1 MELRVLRYFS
11 MVVQERNISRA
22 AKKLHVSQPTI
33 SKQLKELEDEL
44 SITLFK
50 RGSRN
55 IQLTPPGEYFAQQV
69 QHILDLMDKLV
80 VNLHEGQSVSGR
92 ILIGIG
98 ELELTQSIA
107 EAINRLTS
115 RQPDI
120 QIDLFSTT
128 DEDLHNKLQSGLF
141 DFGIMLNPADTQ
153 NYNAVELPGD
163 TTWGILAPQNSLLAT
178 HRVVTPDDLTQLPLI
193 TAQQNVINTQFAQWL
208 KKPLTTLNQV
218 ATYNFHQNAARL
230 VSAGIGYALYLNSH
244 SEVPQS
250 DLAFIPLMPKL
261 TSTTSLVW
269 SNERPP
275 SAAAKFLID
284 HVYQCQSRH

>member
-1 MELRVLRYFS
+1 M
-11 MVVQERNISRA
+11 
-22 AKKLHVSQPTI
+22 
-33 SKQLKELEDEL
+33 
-44 SITLFK
+44 
-50 RGSRN
+50 
-55 IQLTPPGEYFAQQV
+55 
-69 QHILDLMDKLV
+69 
-80 VNLHEGQSVSGR
+80 
-92 ILIGIG
+92 
-98 ELELTQSIA
+98 
-107 EAINRLTS
+107 
-115 RQPDI
+115 
-120 QIDLFSTT
+120 
-128 DEDLHNKLQSGLF
+128 
-141 DFGIMLNPADTQ
+141 
-153 NYNAVELPGD
+153 
-163 TTWGILAPQNSLLAT
+163 GILAPQNSLLAT

-250 DLAFIPLMPKL
+250 DLAFIPLMPEL
-261 TSTTSLVW
+261 TSNTSLIW